1 MEESWSAVASHLFNE
16 RFGMG
21 QEDYQEYLRLR
32 NAFQTEKGLTLEE
45 RSAAGLTP
53 EEERQIV
60 DSIRQRHH
68 EDLRR
73 QIGDDR
79 FEDYRLTL
87 ARFNQALRLQQ
98 RAQGGQGTSQTT
110 IEF

>member
-1 MEESWSAVASHLFNE
+1 MEESWGAVASHLFNE
-16 RFGMG
+16 RLGMG

-32 NAFQTEKGLTLEE
+32 NAFKTEKKLTLEE

-60 DSIRQRHH
+60 DSIKQRYQ
-68 EDLRR
+68 EDLCRK
-73 QIGDDR
+73 IGDDGC
-79 FEDYRLTL
+79 EDHRMTL

-98 RAQGGQGTSQTT
+98 RAQGGQATSQIT